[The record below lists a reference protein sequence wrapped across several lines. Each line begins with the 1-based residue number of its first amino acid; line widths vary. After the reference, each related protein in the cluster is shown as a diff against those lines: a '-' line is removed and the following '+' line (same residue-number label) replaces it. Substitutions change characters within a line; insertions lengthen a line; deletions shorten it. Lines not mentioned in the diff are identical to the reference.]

1 MQLIRV
7 LAVLVVS
14 LPAAAPLAAQT
25 AAAQPDMASKPDAAS
40 SSQPAPGLI
49 DINSASAEELN
60 KLPGIGPVRV
70 NAIIAHRPYNGKD
83 DLVQHKIVPRYVYN
97 RIKNKIIARQK

>member
-1 MQLIRV
+1 MQAIRV
-7 LAVLVVS
+7 LAVLMLS
-14 LPAAAPLAAQT
+14 LLLAVPLATQR
-25 AAAQPDMASKPDAAS
+25 AATKPDTASKPDAAD

-49 DINSASAEELN
+49 DINSASAEELR

-83 DLVQHKIVPRYVYN
+83 DLVQRKIVPRYVYN
-97 RIKNKIIARQK
+97 RIKTKS